1 MAGKWENSTTK
12 NDCPDKSPILM
23 YSGSGNY
30 IIEPF
35 LRIASQGNTEMVKK
49 RHLVVLFH
57 LKDLQ
62 LDNDNETVHSNTDW
76 GICIK

>member
-1 MAGKWENSTTK
+1 
-12 NDCPDKSPILM
+12 M

-35 LRIASQGNTEMVKK
+35 LRIASQGNTEMEKK

-62 LDNDNETVHSNTDW
+62 LANETVHSNTDW

>member
-1 MAGKWENSTTK
+1 
-12 NDCPDKSPILM
+12 M

-35 LRIASQGNTEMVKK
+35 LRIASQGNMEMEKK
-49 RHLVVLFH
+49 RHLVVLFY

-62 LDNDNETVHSNTDW
+62 LANDNETVHSNTDW